1 MDTLTTAYTLN
12 WHFQLRKDD
21 AEATKLRDTTDKII
35 TNRQNPTFLLVF
47 LYFGKK
53 RGRQLFRQRQ
63 QHFWAGESRV
73 I

>member
-1 MDTLTTAYTLN
+1 MDTLTTAYALN

-47 LYFGKK
+47 LYFGK
-53 RGRQLFRQRQ
+53 
-63 QHFWAGESRV
+63 
-73 I
+73 